1 MLIAQKNQVIKMM
14 LNDELKEIAKK
25 KLKKKI
31 IKVAIKILKPFIPF
45 IILIVG
51 IIFAICVVVEGVFVT
66 EADMALVDRAERG
79 ELTDQEYMDWLKGRT
94 ESTTIIYGDGLVSKG
109 MFIWPIPGYT
119 KITSHFGMRTH
130 PITRYL

>member
-1 MLIAQKNQVIKMM
+1 MM

>member
-1 MLIAQKNQVIKMM
+1 M